1 MLASS
6 SWFGRFTGVLI
17 WPFVHTA
24 AALVPGNQYF
34 ATHPE
39 YYSLVGGKLGRQ
51 AGGFVKAALAIH
63 INDK

>member
-1 MLASS
+1 M
-6 SWFGRFTGVLI
+6 LI